1 MPRALV
7 GLYVE
12 LQIDWAGEPN
22 FSDHGS
28 VLYYQKF

>member
-1 MPRALV
+1 MPRTLV

-12 LQIDWAGEPN
+12 LQIDWTGKAS

-28 VLYYQKF
+28 VLYY